1 MGDPKKQK
9 KKYETPSHPW
19 NRERIEKEKILL
31 KEYGLKN
38 KGEIW
43 RAESKLRRLTLQ
55 AKKLISS
62 KTEHAKKEEKQ
73 LLTKLFK
80 YNLITKSAK
89 VEDVLNLTIHNILD
103 RRLQTIVFK
112 KGLAKTSKQARQ
124 FIIHHHITVN
134 DKLVTVPS
142 YLVRADEEDKISF
155 RSTSGFAKPDHPEI
169 LKEEQKVKKNVK
181 IKEVKKPA
189 EESAEILAA
198 EMEENPI

>member
-19 NRERIEKEKILL
+19 KRERIEKERILL
-31 KEYGLKN
+31 KDYGLKN
-38 KGEIW
+38 KGEVW
-43 RAESKLRRLTLQ
+43 RAESRLRRLRLQ
-55 AKKLISS
+55 SKKLISS

-80 YNLITKSAK
+80 YKLTSKDAK
-89 VEDVLNLTIHNILD
+89 VEDVLNLTINNILD
-103 RRLQTIVFK
+103 RRLQTIVSK

-124 FIIHHHITVN
+124 FIIHHHIAVN

-142 YLVRADEEDKISF
+142 YFVKADEEDKISF
-155 RSTSGFAKPDHPEI
+155 RSTSGFARPDHPEI
-169 LKEEQKVKKNVK
+169 IREEQKAKKSVK

-189 EESAEILAA
+189 EESAEIITA
-198 EMEENPI
+198 EIKEN

>member
-19 NRERIEKEKILL
+19 KRERIEKEKILL
-31 KEYGLKN
+31 KDYGLKN
-38 KGEIW
+38 KGEVW
-43 RAESKLRRLTLQ
+43 RAESRLRRLTSQ

-73 LLTKLFK
+73 LLTKLLK
-80 YNLITKSAK
+80 YNLTSKDAK
-89 VEDVLNLTIHNILD
+89 VEDVLNLTINNILD
-103 RRLQTIVFK
+103 RRLQTIVSK
-112 KGLAKTSKQARQ
+112 KGMAKTSKQARQ

-142 YLVRADEEDKISF
+142 YFVRADEEDKLGF
-155 RSTSGFAKPDHPEI
+155 RQTSNLAKPDHPEM
-169 LKEEQKVKKNVK
+169 LKAEQKIKKSVK

-189 EESAEILAA
+189 EETTEVIATNIK
-198 EMEENPI
+198 EN